1 MYFKLKPI
9 SNPKFIKTRTVAFAV
24 KPKIEVEL
32 ERLLSECV
40 LEKVT
45 HSEWATPIVPV
56 PKSNGDIRI
65 CGDFKVT
72 INPVLEV
79 DQHPLPQIEH
89 IFASLGKGKKFSKI
103 DLKNAY
109 LQLEVDD
116 ESKKLLTISTH
127 KGLFRYN
134 RLVFGV
140 ASAPAIF
147 QRLIEQIMEDIPN
160 VQVILDDMII
170 TGSDDKEHLEILEQ
184 VLKRLDEYGLRVNV
198 EKCKFMEPKVE
209 FCGHEIDADG
219 LHKTDAKIAAIVNA
233 PEIKNVKDLRS
244 FLGLVQ
250 YYAKFL
256 ENLSTILHPL
266 HQLLQKNA
274 RWKWT
279 SDCDKA
285 VQTVKKMITSD
296 LVLVNYDP
304 DLPVILACDAS
315 SFGLG
320 AVLSHRL
327 PNGTERPIAFASRS
341 LSSAERNYSQIDK
354 EGLSIVWGIK
364 KFHPYVFGREFLL
377 ITDNK
382 PLLSIFGPKKGI
394 CSTTAAR
401 LQRYALFLSGY
412 RFEIQYKYTKHHG
425 NCDGLSRLPLQY
437 VESHQL
443 DETDI
448 FYSHQFDKLPITSNQ
463 VALATQRDLV
473 LSKVYEHV
481 IKGHEI
487 SEMSRVYEPYKT
499 RFKEL
504 SVYQGCLM
512 WGIRLVIPQT
522 LRQAVLNELHV
533 GHVGIVKMK
542 SLARSYVYWPGIDTD
557 LESIAQSCSGCMM
570 SKSSPP
576 EAPIHPWEY
585 PSRPWSRV
593 HVDFAGP
600 FMGYMFF
607 VLVDAYSKWPI
618 VKIMQTTTTS
628 KTIEI
633 LRSIFADL
641 GICDELVSDNGPQF
655 IRDEF
660 QKFLSQNGV
669 KHIRGAPYHPKTNG
683 LAERFVQTF
692 KQALKAS
699 KNDSGTLQ
707 TKLSRFLMQY
717 RNSEHSTTKETP
729 AKLMFGRTLT
739 TRFDKFRPSLQNRV
753 EKAQSKMVRST
764 SDRNYLVEDTVMIR
778 DYREKYEKWIPG
790 VIKTQTGPVS
800 YRVEISPG
808 VSWKRH
814 ADQIRAADVYP
825 SRLQS
830 QDPNLVVTERPSEI
844 PAEVVKQ
851 PTKIPVVPETSAN
864 LPVPEL
870 RRSSRTIKK
879 PDKLNL

>member
-1 MYFKLKPI
+1 MCPSIVVDKKGDVKLVIGGSGATRIPT
-9 SNPKFIKTRTVAFAV
+9 SLTLLSQHCKFGEGLNDALRDRLVCGLTNENIQK
-24 KPKIEVEL
+24 
-32 ERLLSECV
+32 RLLSEKDLTYERALQLSISMECAQKDV
-40 LEKVT
+40 KELHQTAGGAASMHKVT
-45 HSEWATPIVPV
+45 SSFNKTPVQIKKDLIQRECYRCNRKNHTPDACRF
-56 PKSNGDIRI
+56 KDAI
-65 CGDFKVT
+65 CNFC
-72 INPVLEV
+72 
-79 DQHPLPQIEH
+79 
-89 IFASLGKGKKFSKI
+89 
-103 DLKNAY
+103 
-109 LQLEVDD
+109 VDD
-116 ESKKLLTISTH
+116 ESKKFLTISTH

-244 FLGLVQ
+244 F
-250 YYAKFL
+250 FRS
-256 ENLSTILHPL
+256 STIQRTFCIP
-266 HQLLQKNA
+266 
-274 RWKWT
+274 
-279 SDCDKA
+279 
-285 VQTVKKMITSD
+285 
-296 LVLVNYDP
+296 
-304 DLPVILACDAS
+304 
-315 SFGLG
+315 
-320 AVLSHRL
+320 RL
-327 PNGTERPIAFASRS
+327 PNVGYTIS
-341 LSSAERNYSQIDK
+341 
-354 EGLSIVWGIK
+354 
-364 KFHPYVFGREFLL
+364 H
-377 ITDNK
+377 
-382 PLLSIFGPKKGI
+382 
-394 CSTTAAR
+394 ST
-401 LQRYALFLSGY
+401 
-412 RFEIQYKYTKHHG
+412 
-425 NCDGLSRLPLQY
+425 
-437 VESHQL
+437 
-443 DETDI
+443 
-448 FYSHQFDKLPITSNQ
+448 
-463 VALATQRDLV
+463 
-473 LSKVYEHV
+473 
-481 IKGHEI
+481 
-487 SEMSRVYEPYKT
+487 
-499 RFKEL
+499 
-504 SVYQGCLM
+504 
-512 WGIRLVIPQT
+512 T

-633 LRSIFADL
+633 LRSIFADF

-655 IRDEF
+655 ISDEF

-864 LPVPEL
+864 LPVTEL

>member
-1 MYFKLKPI
+1 MTSLIGKIDPFDFSGESWTCYMERLDQYFIINDVADDKRVPALLALVGSKTYSTLRDLTSPALPKDKSYAELTTLLSSHFNPAPLVIAERFRFWKRDQRADESISDFNVNLRKLSQHCKFGEGLNDALRDRLVCGLTNVNIQKRLLSEKDLTYERVLQLSISMECAQKDIKELHQTAGGAASMHKVASSFNKKPVQIKKDLVQRECYRCNRKNHTPDACRFKDAIGNFCGKKGHISPACRTNKFDNVSKKQKGHKSKNKKGQVHGIEEDDLDLGHCLFQMDHDDQGNYKKVIWVTPTVNGQILKMELDTGSGVSVISKEDCFRLWPSAELEKTDIQLKTYSGEVLKPVGCMKCTVEQNWQCEMLNLYVVEHGSRPLFGREWLRRLQLNWHEIKSLNSEVNSIDVNEKVKNLKSKYANVFKSSLGKVTGYKATLKLKPN
-9 SNPKFIKTRTVAFAV
+9 SNPKFIRARTVAFAV
-24 KPKIEVEL
+24 KPKIEAEL
-32 ERLLSECV
+32 ERLVSEGV
-40 LEKVT
+40 EKVT

-56 PKSNGDIRI
+56 PKSNVDIRI

-103 DLKNAY
+103 VLKNAY

-116 ESKKLLTISTH
+116 ESKKLLKISIH

-341 LSSAERNYSQIDK
+341 LSSA
-354 EGLSIVWGIK
+354 
-364 KFHPYVFGREFLL
+364 RE
-377 ITDNK
+377 T
-382 PLLSIFGPKKGI
+382 
-394 CSTTAAR
+394 
-401 LQRYALFLSGY
+401 
-412 RFEIQYKYTKHHG
+412 
-425 NCDGLSRLPLQY
+425 
-437 VESHQL
+437 
-443 DETDI
+443 
-448 FYSHQFDKLPITSNQ
+448 
-463 VALATQRDLV
+463 
-473 LSKVYEHV
+473 
-481 IKGHEI
+481 
-487 SEMSRVYEPYKT
+487 
-499 RFKEL
+499 
-504 SVYQGCLM
+504 
-512 WGIRLVIPQT
+512 
-522 LRQAVLNELHV
+522 
-533 GHVGIVKMK
+533 IVK
-542 SLARSYVYWPGIDTD
+542 
-557 LESIAQSCSGCMM
+557 
-570 SKSSPP
+570 
-576 EAPIHPWEY
+576 
-585 PSRPWSRV
+585 
-593 HVDFAGP
+593 
-600 FMGYMFF
+600 
-607 VLVDAYSKWPI
+607 
-618 VKIMQTTTTS
+618 
-628 KTIEI
+628 
-633 LRSIFADL
+633 
-641 GICDELVSDNGPQF
+641 
-655 IRDEF
+655 
-660 QKFLSQNGV
+660 
-669 KHIRGAPYHPKTNG
+669 
-683 LAERFVQTF
+683 
-692 KQALKAS
+692 
-699 KNDSGTLQ
+699 
-707 TKLSRFLMQY
+707 
-717 RNSEHSTTKETP
+717 
-729 AKLMFGRTLT
+729 
-739 TRFDKFRPSLQNRV
+739 
-753 EKAQSKMVRST
+753 
-764 SDRNYLVEDTVMIR
+764 
-778 DYREKYEKWIPG
+778 
-790 VIKTQTGPVS
+790 
-800 YRVEISPG
+800 
-808 VSWKRH
+808 
-814 ADQIRAADVYP
+814 
-825 SRLQS
+825 
-830 QDPNLVVTERPSEI
+830 
-844 PAEVVKQ
+844 
-851 PTKIPVVPETSAN
+851 
-864 LPVPEL
+864 
-870 RRSSRTIKK
+870 
-879 PDKLNL
+879 